1 MQDPTVQEK
10 AYLCQMRTKNLA
22 VSDSTVDITS
32 GCFPLLPEGLLSW
45 WDCNIQNCS
54 ANSSKRE
61 LNYYGKT
68 SSFGPGD
75 VNNSII
81 YCIYSHHKGLQSQHC
96 ISSHDKTLDD
106 FQHHEIVGLTVEQD
120 TSALTHEVCESLA
133 ELKTTI
139 LGFRKRFALPQC
151 SEKAAYYE
159 DLMP

>member
-1 MQDPTVQEK
+1 
-10 AYLCQMRTKNLA
+10 MRTKNLA

-45 WDCNIQNCS
+45 WDYNIQNCS
-54 ANSSKRE
+54 GSSSKRE

-68 SSFGPGD
+68 CSFGPGD
-75 VNNSII
+75 VNNSVI

-106 FQHHEIVGLTVEQD
+106 FQHEEILGLTVEQD
-120 TSALTHEVCESLA
+120 TSALTHEVRESLA

-139 LGFRKRFALPQC
+139 LGFRKGFALPQC
-151 SEKAAYYE
+151 SKKAAYYE
-159 DLMP
+159 GLMP

>member
-1 MQDPTVQEK
+1 
-10 AYLCQMRTKNLA
+10 MRTKNLA
-22 VSDSTVDITS
+22 VSDSAVDITS

-54 ANSSKRE
+54 GSSSSSKRE

-68 SSFGPGD
+68 CSFGPGD

-106 FQHHEIVGLTVEQD
+106 FQHDKIMGLTVEQD
-120 TSALTHEVCESLA
+120 TSALKHEVCESLG

-139 LGFRKRFALPQC
+139 LGSESVLLFLSVPRKQHIM
-151 SEKAAYYE
+151 KV
-159 DLMP
+159 